1 MRHIAASGSLSQGF
15 RMFVSWS
22 ESSQTTPLSYMPKLD
37 IGLVKLKKMLL
48 EIHKARYYLVLP
60 TTKPD
65 KADPP
70 LKTPYNA
77 HNIHTVLFTTQP
89 ALHLLAFFFFF
100 DAAVSTT
107 TESSSLVVL
116 IPEVVVLASVE
127 GAASSS
133 FIKPASIE
141 ARLFSHHS
149 FSAAVCAS
157 ISSSFS
163 RKTVLARI
171 SFAD

>member
-1 MRHIAASGSLSQGF
+1 MRHIAVSESLSQGF
-15 RMFVSWS
+15 RRFVSWS

-48 EIHKARYYLVLP
+48 EIHKARYCLVLP

-77 HNIHTVLFTTQP
+77 HNIHTVLFTAQP
-89 ALHLLAFFFFF
+89 ALHLLAFFFF

-141 ARLFSHHS
+141 ARRFSHHS
-149 FSAAVCAS
+149 FSAVVCAW